1 MIAVAR
7 RYTFTAAHRVEGLP
21 EPWCSTH
28 EHRYTVEVVCER
40 ELGKG
45 ESIVID
51 TDVLD
56 AVGYALANDLDG
68 QDLNDA
74 TPTDTT
80 VEGLAAW
87 LLGRF
92 SEAAAHV
99 REVTVW
105 EDDTRWGR
113 ARR

>member
-1 MIAVAR
+1 VIAVAR
-7 RYTFTAAHRVEGLP
+7 RYQFNARHRVEGLP
-21 EPWCSTH
+21 EPWCDTH
-28 EHRYTVEVVCER
+28 AHRYTVEVVCESHLAP
-40 ELGKG
+40 E

-56 AVGYALANDLDG
+56 AVGYGLAIDLDG

-80 VEGLAAW
+80 VESLAIWMLGLFGEVAD
-87 LLGRF
+87 
-92 SEAAAHV
+92 V

-105 EDDTRWGR
+105 EDYTRWGR